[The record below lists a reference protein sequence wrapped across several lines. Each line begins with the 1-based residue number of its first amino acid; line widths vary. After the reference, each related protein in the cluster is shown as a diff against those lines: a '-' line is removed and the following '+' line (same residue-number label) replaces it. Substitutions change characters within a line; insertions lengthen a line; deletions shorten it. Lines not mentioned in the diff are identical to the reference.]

1 MLFLMALKL
10 QSVNQSRLSCAGKSA
25 ATPRHFTRR
34 YCFCQYLFIIDDYF
48 PDFSM
53 WWEIY
58 PPFSNPFLFQTK
70 KIKIIKFKMM
80 TEHIAAFFFQTSGRL
95 KAWRASRHSRGA
107 SGPRKKILWA
117 GMASFPVFIAIFP
130 PKSNVSSSLTKWIQ
144 TTSSIKSFCAP
155 WPWPEPLSCP
165 PCF

>member
-48 PDFSM
+48 PDFPC
-53 WWEIY
+53 EGKYI
-58 PPFSNPFLFQTK
+58 PLFQTLACFKQK

-95 KAWRASRHSRGA
+95 KAWRASRHSVVLPGQ
-107 SGPRKKILWA
+107 GRK
-117 GMASFPVFIAIFP
+117 SFEPEWPLSLFLSPSFLPKATFP
-130 PKSNVSSSLTKWIQ
+130 PPSPNEYKQ
-144 TTSSIKSFCAP
+144 P
-155 WPWPEPLSCP
+155 HQ
-165 PCF
+165 